1 MNIYSLQSS
10 YQPSKHRI
18 VKAVYEADVFKFDTG
33 TLSPFSV
40 LTIDELDPVSKS
52 LCFDLI
58 RTCGRVDLDGE
69 NKYHINA
76 QGALIEL
83 IDWVEAVYEI
93 I

>member
-1 MNIYSLQSS
+1 MNLYYLQSE

-18 VKAVYEADVFKFDTG
+18 VKAVYEADDFKFDTG

-58 RTCGRVDLDGE
+58 RTVGRVDLDGE
-69 NKYHINA
+69 NKYHIND

>member
-1 MNIYSLQSS
+1 MNIYYLQSTR
-10 YQPSKHRI
+10 RI
-18 VKAVYEADVFKFDTG
+18 VKVVYDSEVFKFDTG

-69 NKYHINA
+69 NKYHVNA
-76 QGALIEL
+76 QGALIEM

>member
-1 MNIYSLQSS
+1 MNIYFLQSE

-18 VKAVYEADVFKFDTG
+18 VKAVYDSEVFKFDTG

-40 LTIDELDPVSKS
+40 LTIDELDPVSKG

-58 RTCGRVDLDGE
+58 RTCGRVDMDGE
-69 NKYHINA
+69 NKYHVNA